1 MTTIRT
7 VLAVLPLALLAA
19 CNTPAPQAPSQTSYQ
34 SLPAGVAPAGF
45 ALPEGTGCQA
55 DVARFQAIIDN
66 DLASGHTTQKVHDA
80 VSADLGRA
88 QAACTA
94 GRSGEASAM
103 VTATR
108 KRFGYPAS

>member
-1 MTTIRT
+1 MKPVR
-7 VLAVLPLALLAA
+7 AFCAALPFALVAA

-34 SLPAGVAPAGF
+34 NLPAGVAPAGF
-45 ALPEGTGCQA
+45 ALPSGAGCQG

-66 DLASGHTTQKVHDA
+66 DLASGHTTKSVHDA
-80 VSADLGRA
+80 VSADLGKA
-88 QAACTA
+88 QAACSA
-94 GRSGEASAM
+94 GRDKEASAM

>member
-1 MTTIRT
+1 MKPVHTL
-7 VLAVLPLALLAA
+7 LAVLSVAALAA
-19 CNTPAPQAPSQTSYQ
+19 CNTPAPQAPSQTTYQ

-45 ALPEGTGCQA
+45 ALPSGTGCQA

-66 DLASGHTTQKVHDA
+66 DLASGHTTKGVHDA
-80 VSADLGRA
+80 VSADLGKA
-88 QAACTA
+88 QAACSA
-94 GRSGEASAM
+94 GRDKEASAM